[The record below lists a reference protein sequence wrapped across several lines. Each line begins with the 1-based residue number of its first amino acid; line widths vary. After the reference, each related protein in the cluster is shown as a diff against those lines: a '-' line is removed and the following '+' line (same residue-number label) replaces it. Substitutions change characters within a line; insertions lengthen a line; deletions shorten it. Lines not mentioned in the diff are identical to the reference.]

1 MVVAVQAGET
11 IEQTMSRLL
20 SESEPLPIIDA
31 NSNGNP
37 ASKPNNVNPDSVSN
51 NDTLEGTSTTEEE
64 GQGVLNLVLL
74 NFKVSNRMSN

>member
-20 SESEPLPIIDA
+20 SESEPLPIVDA

-37 ASKPNNVNPDSVSN
+37 ASEPNNVNPGSVSN
-51 NDTLEGTSTTEEE
+51 NDTVEGTSTTGEEAV
-64 GQGVLNLVLL
+64 GCGDG
-74 NFKVSNRMSN
+74 R